1 MNFGAEELFPQ
12 VPSLRPAMN
21 VGCLF
26 DIPIGTYYTGKHGE
40 SILNGGLQQV
50 TGTCGRGNSYKST
63 LSDHLNLTVVNRY
76 EQVNEMAYDSE
87 YSKTPARLNSLASR
101 MHNIGGLD
109 LFAENRCILSDGT
122 TMANDYWEMVRNFA
136 DKKAKMGDKAK
147 LATPFFVDGKQISII
162 APSLLL
168 LDSMSQ
174 MQFDATET
182 INDKAVVD
190 SKDQNTIALRDNLI
204 KSRMLGQMPSVASKG
219 SIYCTVVAHMGDD
232 LALDPMAP
240 PQKKLATMK
249 QKIKFKKVPENFT
262 FLTNNLYYCSGAKA
276 HHNQADKTPYF
287 PKSEHDR
294 NPGDQDLQ
302 IIQVQNLRAKS
313 GPSGIPFQIVVSQ
326 TEGLLPTLTELTYLR
341 NNKKVS
347 NTNYPMGFGVGGND
361 RGYFLDIYP
370 DVKLSRTTVRGIADE
385 DYLLQ
390 RAMEITAE
398 MCQMQLIWKGDKL
411 ADKYRITP
419 EELYTRLKEKGYD
432 WSVLLNTR
440 GYWVFEGSTDP
451 LNFLSTMDL
460 LKMALPAD
468 DVDVYHPY
476 WMEPLKK

>member
-50 TGTCGRGNSYKST
+50 TGACGRGNSYKST
-63 LSDHLNLTVVNRY
+63 LSDWLNLTVVNRY

-87 YSKTPARLNSLASR
+87 YSKTPARTNSLASR

-109 LFAENRCILSDGT
+109 LFAEGRCILSDGT
-122 TMANDYWEMVRNFA
+122 TMANDYWEMVRSFA
-136 DKKAKMGDKAK
+136 DKKAKMGPKAEIG
-147 LATPFFVDGKQISII
+147 TPFWIDGKQISIVT
-162 APSLLL
+162 PSLLL

-182 INDKAVVD
+182 VNEKAEVD
-190 SKDQNTIALRDNLI
+190 SKDQNTMALRDNLI

-219 SIYCTVVAHMGDD
+219 QLYTTVVAHMGDD

-240 PQKKLATMK
+240 PQKKLAAMK

-287 PKSEHDR
+287 PKDANDR
-294 NPGDQDLQ
+294 NPMDQDLQ

-326 TEGLLPTLTELTYLR
+326 TEGLLPSLTELTYLR
-341 NNKKVS
+341 ANKKVS
-347 NTNYPMGFGVGGND
+347 NQSYPMGFGIHGND
-361 RGYFLDIYP
+361 RGYMLDLMP
-370 DVKLSRTTVRGIADE
+370 DVKLMRTTVRGIVDG
-385 DYLLQ
+385 DYKLQ
-390 RAMEITAE
+390 RAMEITSE

-411 ADKYRITP
+411 PDQYRITP
-419 EELYTRLKEKGYD
+419 QELYERLVKKGYKWD
-432 WSVLLNTR
+432 ELLNTR
-440 GYWVFEGSTDP
+440 GYWTFDGHTDP

-460 LKMALPAD
+460 LKMAND
-468 DVDVYHPY
+468 EYHPY
-476 WMEPLKK
+476 WMKKIAG